1 MCGVSLI
8 FQILCCLRL
17 VSIPTLQLYNDTM
30 VDTMASCEALFLL
43 SKSVATHTEHTIYHK
58 LVTSSCLVP
67 SWVDF
72 TPDLDFNHMSCKK
85 GS

>member
-58 LVTSSCLVP
+58 CHFKLPLYL
-67 SWVDF
+67 
-72 TPDLDFNHMSCKK
+72 TPFQAVSRPIAL
-85 GS
+85 

>member
-17 VSIPTLQLYNDTM
+17 VSIPTLQLYNDKM
-30 VDTMASCEALFLL
+30 VDTMASFEALFLL

-58 LVTSSCLVP
+58 TCHFKLSCT
-67 SWVDF
+67 F
-72 TPDLDFNHMSCKK
+72 LDRFHS
-85 GS
+85 